1 MTDENKTE
9 TTGAADEAAAAEQ
22 SKAVQFG
29 MQRVYVKDVSFEAPN
44 GVLAM
49 QAGFQP
55 KVSQDLS
62 TEVNKVQEDLYEV
75 ALSLTATVKSEEK
88 TAFLVEVKQA
98 GLFAVKGLE
107 GAPLQQLLSSQCPQM
122 LFPYA
127 RELVDSLVVRGGFP
141 PLMLPPVNFDALF
154 AAAVAEAQ
162 KKAQAEADGATQ
174 Q

>member
-1 MTDENKTE
+1 MTEE
-9 TTGAADEAAAAEQ
+9 TTSPEQNGAAENAKTA
-22 SKAVQFG
+22 QFG
-29 MQRVYVKDVSFEAPN
+29 MQRVYVKDVSFEAPM

-49 QAGFQP
+49 KPGFQP
-55 KVSQDLS
+55 KVGQDLS
-62 TEVNKVQEDLYEV
+62 TEVNKVGDDLFEV
-75 ALSLTATVKSEEK
+75 VLTLTATVKADDDT

-107 GAPLQQLLSSQCPQM
+107 GPALQHIMSSQCPQM

-154 AAAVAEAQ
+154 AQAVAQAKKQAEAQ
-162 KKAQAEADGATQ
+162 AEGETQ